1 MLERDR
7 IRRDRKVYWSLGL
20 HIGNIMA
27 LSGTD
32 RIRAIEGD
40 FLGHPRGLTYL
51 FTTEMWER
59 FSYYGMRAL
68 LFLYMVKYLL
78 QPGRDDVISL
88 GAVRGVLESMFGPL
102 GVQPFASQI
111 YGLYTGFVYL
121 TPLFGGLLADHG
133 LGQRRPVIL
142 GAALMAV
149 GHFMMAF
156 EHLFLLALVLLI
168 LGNGAFKP
176 NISTQVGGLY
186 APHDLR
192 RDRAYSV
199 FYVGINVGAFFSPLV
214 CGSLGE
220 NVGWHYGFASAGVG
234 MAIGLATYLAGLPR
248 LPKQQFQD
256 PPVEA
261 GKPPNPDLTKSL
273 LGLAILLIPST
284 LFWAAYEQQGNTIA
298 LWIEHSTDRRLN
310 LLFWQGEIPVT
321 WFQAFN
327 PLMIFAFTPPLIA
340 CWSRWARA
348 GREPSTI
355 GKMAFGCVL
364 LSLAYLVMAAAA
376 WSSASASASSLWL
389 LLYFAVLTIGELYFS
404 PIGLSLVSN
413 LASNKSRSTVMGLWF
428 TTSFVGNMAAG
439 WIGSFW
445 STLSNASFFL
455 LLAALGAVAAI
466 AIHLARPVLRGLL
479 SNA

>member
-1 MLERDR
+1 MDQTDPPSSDPVRVGER
-7 IRRDRKVYWSLGL
+7 
-20 HIGNIMA
+20 
-27 LSGTD
+27 
-32 RIRAIEGD
+32 GD
-40 FLGHPRGLTYL
+40 QLFGHPKGLSFL
-51 FTTEMWER
+51 FATEMWER

-68 LFLYMVKYLL
+68 LVLYMVDYLL
-78 QPGRDDVISL
+78 KPEIAHDVL
-88 GAVRGVLESMFGPL
+88 GLATLKRGLEAVSGPL
-102 GVQPFASQI
+102 GIQPLASQI
-111 YGLYTGFVYL
+111 YGLYTGLVYL
-121 TPLFGGLLADHG
+121 TPIFGGILADRWIG
-133 LGQRRPVIL
+133 RTPTVIL
-142 GAALMAV
+142 GAVLMVA

-156 EHLFLLALVLLI
+156 EHLFLVALVLLI

-186 APHDLR
+186 ASDDPR

-199 FYVGINVGAFFSPLV
+199 FYVGINIGAFFSPLV

-261 GKPPNPDLTKSL
+261 GKPANPDLMKSL

-298 LWIEHSTDRRLN
+298 LWIEQSTDRRLD

-321 WFQAFN
+321 WFQAIN

-340 CWSRWARA
+340 CWSRWAKV

-355 GKMAFGCVL
+355 GKMAFGCML

-376 WSSASASASSLWL
+376 WSGAPASASSLWL
-389 LLYFAVLTIGELYFS
+389 LLYFAVLTIAELYFS

-413 LASNKSRSTVMGLWF
+413 VASNRSRSTVMGIWF

-455 LLAALGAVAAI
+455 LVAALGAVAAI
-466 AIHLARPVLRGLL
+466 AIHLARPVLRRLL